1 MKSIAFI
8 TSLMLF
14 LALSGSSLLAQS
26 QSDKISFTKTFKAE
40 TISTEKKFSS
50 NAKLTNMLI
59 KIVGETTSGSIEI
72 QLIKP
77 DGKIF
82 KSLEIDS
89 SSDVIWRN
97 KLSKISGD
105 ESYTG
110 DWVLKVQAKNASGS
124 YIVEIEQY

>member
-8 TSLMLF
+8 TTLLLF
-14 LALSGSSLLAQS
+14 LASSGSSLLAQS

-50 NAKLTNMLI
+50 NAKLTNMVI

-72 QLIKP
+72 QLTKP

-97 KLSKISGD
+97 KLSKIAGD

-110 DWVLKVQAKNASGS
+110 DWVLKVQAKNASGT
-124 YIVEIEQY
+124 YFVEIEQY